1 MARLNIAMLSEQAQE
16 DDTPLDPNN
25 EALATDQDLMTVKQA
40 GADID
45 AFEAVVQE
53 TQDTVQSLQRTTQRI
68 EQMSNVPP
76 EVVQIAQ
83 EQIAYFIKR
92 TGFKMTGLNQSM
104 ESYTVDKKQELIKQ
118 MGLATEQLNKSIS
131 IAQEGIIDRIKNRFS
146 LMFSSAK
153 KLRKELSQVS
163 SVYDANGAKQD
174 VIKDPAFA
182 RVLNPKEEALVKP
195 NTVIGLADNI
205 LKVSNDDKIV
215 KTIVQITR
223 ILEQVTLTITKSTFI
238 AKDSQVEKLEAIE
251 GEIFGLYE
259 EIKGFIN
266 ISDKRSS
273 ADIEPL
279 QPADKKKIESL
290 VADLLDIGDFERV
303 EDDLSDAVWGLYT
316 VFDNEKQNRLIT
328 FLSADLRAAERIN
341 EIGYKTYDAID
352 KIMTLRYEMAHACVK
367 YIKAST
373 AS

>member
-1 MARLNIAMLSEQAQE
+1 MARLNIAMLGEQQQE
-16 DDTPLDPNN
+16 DNTPLDPNN
-25 EALATDQDLMTVKQA
+25 EALATDQDMLVIKQT
-40 GADID
+40 GADIE
-45 AFEAVVQE
+45 ASEAVVQE
-53 TQDTVQSLQRTTQRI
+53 TQDTVQSLQQTTQRI

-104 ESYTVDKKQELIKQ
+104 ESYTADKKQELVKQ
-118 MGLATEQLNKSIS
+118 MSLATEQLDKSIS

-153 KLRKELSQVS
+153 KLRKELSQVAS
-163 SVYDANGAKQD
+163 AYDANGVRQD

-182 RVLNPKEEALVKP
+182 RVLNPKEETLVKP
-195 NTVIGLADNI
+195 STVIGLADNI

-223 ILEQVTLTITKSTFI
+223 ILEQVTLAITKSTFI

-251 GEIFGLYE
+251 GEIFDLYE

-266 ISDKRSS
+266 IGDKKSS

-303 EDDLSDAVWGLYT
+303 EKDLSDAVWGLYT
-316 VFDNEKQNRLIT
+316 VFENEKQTRLIA
-328 FLSADLRAAERIN
+328 FMAADLRAANRIN
-341 EIGYKTYDAID
+341 DIGYKTYNAID
-352 KIMTLRYEMAHACVK
+352 KIMSLRFEVAHACVK

-373 AS
+373 DS